1 MRGGVVVV
9 VVVDIPGSHCGG
21 QRRSGRNASP
31 GAVATVQWVLYECGE
46 CGASAGS
53 IVVVSTAVTKRCWRA

>member
-1 MRGGVVVV
+1 MRGVV

-31 GAVATVQWVLYECGE
+31 GAVATVAM
-46 CGASAGS
+46 GAMR
-53 IVVVSTAVTKRCWRA
+53 VW